1 MTPTDGAEAHPGPLP
16 VGEVV
21 ILTGPPGAGKSTV
34 APLLLAGTDLGV
46 LVDGDRSFQAVTR
59 GWIPPWEPAARRQNE
74 VCTDALGAAAGR
86 YADGGYAVVVEG
98 IIGPWLLDRL
108 VAAASV
114 PVRYLVL
121 RPSVEV
127 TMARAVARGSPWLVD
142 PGPIAAM
149 YDAFAEL
156 GAYERNV
163 VDTTGLDVPAT
174 VVVVASRVAGGGAE
188 VIRPVGG

>member
-1 MTPTDGAEAHPGPLP
+1 MISSGDTEVDPGPLP

-21 ILTGPPGAGKSTV
+21 ILTGPPGAGKSTA

-46 LVDGDRSFQAVTR
+46 LVDGDSYFQAVTR

-86 YADGGYAVVVEG
+86 YAAGGYAVVVEG
-98 IIGPWLLDRL
+98 IVGPWLLDRL

-121 RPSVEV
+121 RPSAEV
-127 TMARAVARGSPWLVD
+127 AMARAVARGTPWLVD

-149 YDAFAEL
+149 YDAFADL

-163 VDTTGLDVPAT
+163 VDTTTLDVPAT
-174 VVVVASRVAGGGAE
+174 VAAVAGRVAADDA
-188 VIRPVGG
+188 VVPRR